1 MKVKSKMSLKKEILD
16 VIEAALELISEAPQ
30 TIEIRSAKIKLD
42 QAHGSVSQFV
52 EVESV
57 KGVEVKEPI
66 DLSYSISDSSTWL

>member
-66 DLSYSISDSSTWL
+66 DLSYSISDSST

>member
-42 QAHGSVSQFV
+42 
-52 EVESV
+52 
-57 KGVEVKEPI
+57 I
-66 DLSYSISDSSTWL
+66 